1 MILPAGANQPH
12 RIKAEW
18 PVSSKSQGGSGRNT
32 GSATIIPLP
41 LPGDEAGRVEA
52 GIEGL
57 ALHLTNALIELASIA
72 EAHRVDISDAARLA
86 AELLNVGV
94 MGLTV
99 SQQGTIEAVNAIG
112 DGHVR
117 RRQFLNSLTAV
128 GGVALSA
135 RLERHVRL
143 RQPSP
148 EGASGDEAA
157 SITAITGYY
166 RRLEAMTPTDQLRD
180 PALGHL
186 RFAARLADD
195 ASSST
200 LRTRLAAAASETSGF
215 AGWLALD
222 LGDHTA
228 ARHHYNEAIKRAH
241 QAERPV
247 LAAYMLGS
255 MSLWAAELGN
265 GNEAVALSEQAYG
278 LLPASGRT
286 PPAAEVWMALVD
298 ATARASRHD
307 AKATQHALGRAEDL
321 AECAHDAHQPVW
333 PWVYPIDQAKIAS
346 YRGACYTKLK
356 LPTRAIPALQ
366 HALDVP
372 AGAPASKHHG
382 LQVCDLA
389 TSHLLARE
397 VEEACRLAAVAL
409 AIGRDRSSPRVIH
422 RVRDFRAQLDPRRHG
437 DCVRQL
443 DEHLVDVVLN
453 P

>member
-1 MILPAGANQPH
+1 MILPTGANQPH

-18 PVSSKSQGGSGRNT
+18 HVSSKSQGGSGRNT
-32 GSATIIPLP
+32 GAATIIPLP

-112 DGHVR
+112 DGQVR

-135 RLERHVRL
+135 RLERHVGL
-143 RQPSP
+143 RQPPP
-148 EGASGDEAA
+148 EVASGDEAA

-200 LRTRLAAAASETSGF
+200 VRTRLAAAASEASGF

-228 ARHHYNEAIKRAH
+228 ARHHYNKAIKRAH
-241 QAERPV
+241 QAERPL

-265 GNEAVALSEQAYG
+265 GNEAVALSEQAHG
-278 LLPASGRT
+278 LLPSSGRT
-286 PPAAEVWMALVD
+286 PPAAEVWMALVE
-298 ATARASRHD
+298 ATAQASRQDTD
-307 AKATQHALGRAEDL
+307 AVQGALGRAEQV
-321 AECAHDAHQPVW
+321 AERAQDAHEPVW
-333 PWVYPIDQAKIAS
+333 PWVYPIDQTKIAS

-356 LPTRAIPALQ
+356 VPARAIPALQ
-366 HALDVP
+366 QALDFP
-372 AGAPASKHHG
+372 AGSPASKQHG

-389 TSHLLARE
+389 TSYLLARE
-397 VEEACRLAAVAL
+397 VEEACRLAALGL
-409 AIGRDRSSPRVIH
+409 AIGRDRSSARVIH
-422 RVRDFRAQLDPRRHG
+422 RVRDFRAQLDPRGHG
-437 DCVRQL
+437 ECVRQL
-443 DEHLVDVVLN
+443 DEQLL
-453 P
+453 